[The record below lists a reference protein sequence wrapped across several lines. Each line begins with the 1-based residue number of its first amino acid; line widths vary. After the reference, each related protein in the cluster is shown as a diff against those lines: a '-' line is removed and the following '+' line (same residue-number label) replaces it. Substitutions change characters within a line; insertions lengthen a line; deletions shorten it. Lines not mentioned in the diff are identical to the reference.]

1 MKLPDCGICTPHTMA
16 EEGPTA
22 AQKQLS
28 AESRAYCFGQDTSQ
42 LYARDDGKK
51 AWRAEVPATDEEK
64 QQAAAAEAEFRKEFS
79 LGGLALRDVYDR
91 HVEALTNLLK
101 EGAAQHRAWYERRL
115 ARAHDAWANLK
126 SIPEIFS
133 AEHAFPEGLC
143 DFVTYVHGQPHGT
156 REVLKVPKPR
166 GEPYE
171 PGRVRGAR
179 TPPCSCPALSHVC
192 SALSHSQV
200 PASPAS
206 RSVDRPAR
214 ARAPRSGTSER
225 GAWAT
230 PLRALSQPLFSGRL
244 SLLRAADW

>member
-1 MKLPDCGICTPHTMA
+1 MA

-42 LYARDDGKK
+42 LYACDDGKK

-126 SIPEIFS
+126 SIPEICS

-143 DFVTYVHGQPHGT
+143 DFVTYVHGKPHGT

-200 PASPAS
+200 LASPAS
-206 RSVDRPAR
+206 RTPSTCYCCMCLAFLCVCCESVSTHDWWCDPGE
-214 ARAPRSGTSER
+214 SSYVSDIYVLLLGTASVAQR
-225 GAWAT
+225 
-230 PLRALSQPLFSGRL
+230 
-244 SLLRAADW
+244 